1 MENVL
6 ICLMFLFLLVV
17 SDIIRRFIPSIP
29 AVLIQIGIG
38 ILVGLLF
45 PGSHVGFNPELFML
59 LFIPPL
65 LFIDSWRF
73 PKREFL
79 SNTRPI
85 IMLSIGLVFFT
96 TIGMG
101 YLIHWL
107 IPLIP
112 LPASFAL
119 AAALSPTDAVALRSL
134 AAREKIPERLINILQ
149 GEALLND
156 ASGLVSFK
164 LALTA
169 MLTGLFSLSQATLSL
184 FVIGLGGL
192 TIGASL
198 TYLFIML
205 LGRLSIHN
213 THETTTENLLL
224 ILLPF
229 TAYLIAE
236 KLGVSGILAA
246 VAAGFTIDQAGFLDR
261 TLATMRIEGHFAR
274 GMIEA
279 ILNGAIFILL
289 GIYVANSLELLA
301 HTHSSVPYCA
311 TIIVI
316 ITFSLIALRF
326 LWIYLTLPL
335 EALIARHR
343 QKTWSRPRL
352 RVIAVISLG
361 GVRGA
366 IALAA
371 ILSLPTLMPDGAP
384 FPERDLLITI
394 AVGVVLCSL
403 LVSMLALPRMLPG
416 LKGLITDAPYDEEKE
431 AIIAAVGAGIK
442 AIEKRMKKLCDNM
455 DEHESD
461 ICKQIGNS
469 ILATLNQFLASNID
483 IDNESNSSK
492 FSMAIEQELRLAGL
506 DGARQEL
513 RALRKSGK
521 IDNTTMMMLISR
533 LDLRQLSIVTSN
545 KSFTTRPT
553 KS

>member
-1 MENVL
+1 
-6 ICLMFLFLLVV
+6 MFLFLLVI
-17 SDIIRRFIPSIP
+17 SDMIRRLIPSLP
-29 AVLIQIGIG
+29 APLIQIVIG
-38 ILVGLLF
+38 ILIGLLF

-96 TIGMG
+96 VIGMG

-134 AAREKIPERLINILQ
+134 ATKSQMPERIIYILQ

-164 LALTA
+164 FAVAA
-169 MLTGLFSLSQATLSL
+169 MLTGVFSLTEAVYSL
-184 FVIGLGGL
+184 FLIGLEGL
-192 TIGASL
+192 AIGVCL
-198 TYLFIML
+198 TYVFIIL
-205 LGRLSIHN
+205 LGRLSIKS
-213 THETTTENLLL
+213 TQETTTENLLL

-236 KLGVSGILAA
+236 KLGGSGILAA

-261 TLATMRIEGHFAR
+261 TLATMRIEGHFIR

-279 ILNGAIFILL
+279 TLNGAIFILL
-289 GIYVANSLELLA
+289 GIYTANSLDLLA
-301 HTHSSVPYCA
+301 HTGSNLPHCA
-311 TIIVI
+311 GIVVI
-316 ITFSLIALRF
+316 ITFSLFALRF

-335 EALIARHR
+335 EVLLARYRH
-343 QKTWSRPRL
+343 KTWRRPHL
-352 RVIAVISLG
+352 KVITAISLG

-371 ILSLPTLMPDGAP
+371 ILSLPTLMPDGMP
-384 FPERDLLITI
+384 FPGHDLLITI

-403 LVSMLALPRMLPG
+403 LVSMIALPLILPG
-416 LKGLITDAPYDEEKE
+416 LKNLIVAPPYDEEKD

-442 AIEKRMKKLCDNM
+442 AIEKRMKKLCETL
-455 DEHESD
+455 DEHEAD
-461 ICKQIGNS
+461 ICKQVGNT
-469 ILATLNQFLASNID
+469 ILAALNQFLASNIEVET
-483 IDNESNSSK
+483 ESSSSNK
-492 FSMAIEQELRLAGL
+492 LSLEIEQELRLAGL
-506 DGARQEL
+506 EGARQEL
-513 RALRKSGK
+513 RVLRKSGK
-521 IDNTTMMMLISR
+521 INDTTMMILISR
-533 LDLRQLSIVTSN
+533 LDLRQVSLAN
-545 KSFTTRPT
+545 NRNLNT
-553 KS
+553 KLTKP